1 MALLS
6 ILFIICMIIG
16 AVICN
21 KIQQLY
27 MKMIGVD
34 YMRVGKGKIFA
45 IFLVG
50 YLIFS
55 IICGIFGIKA

>member
-1 MALLS
+1 MV
-6 ILFIICMIIG
+6 IG